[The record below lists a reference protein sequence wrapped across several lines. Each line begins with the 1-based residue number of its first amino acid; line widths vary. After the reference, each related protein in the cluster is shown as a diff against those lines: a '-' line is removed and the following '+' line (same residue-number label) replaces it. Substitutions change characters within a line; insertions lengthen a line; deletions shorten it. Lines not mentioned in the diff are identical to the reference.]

1 MSGKQEKKLR
11 QLVRRNQNTLVNQSW
26 DCFFDTI
33 SQMKFKYRLRLAL
46 KIISGKNIR
55 EEEKK
60 KIGKQKME
68 IPEFGVILQE
78 LDNLKKIVS
87 ADKAEKD
94 FEARFQSEWYNDEQ
108 CWEKKGGC
116 SLSTYRS
123 NRYLQCK
130 GGIPDNK
137 VGGHCFGFLH
147 EGYLLSGFVS
157 VICRNYV

>member
-60 KIGKQKME
+60 KIGK
-68 IPEFGVILQE
+68 
-78 LDNLKKIVS
+78 
-87 ADKAEKD
+87 
-94 FEARFQSEWYNDEQ
+94 
-108 CWEKKGGC
+108 
-116 SLSTYRS
+116 
-123 NRYLQCK
+123 
-130 GGIPDNK
+130 
-137 VGGHCFGFLH
+137 
-147 EGYLLSGFVS
+147 
-157 VICRNYV
+157 